1 MLKKIV
7 SGCQTGADIAGIDA
21 AIACGFP
28 YGGWVPK
35 GRRTEAGPL
44 DARYQVQEMPTDG
57 YPKRTKQNIIDSD
70 GTVIFVHGKLSGG
83 SSLTKKIAADLK
95 KPCLYLDMSKYS
107 VDAAAENLL
116 LWIKK
121 NQIEVLNIAGRS
133 ARKDK
138 EIYAVV
144 FEVMKKALSCFE

>member
-1 MLKKIV
+1 
-7 SGCQTGADIAGIDA
+7 
-21 AIACGFP
+21 
-28 YGGWVPK
+28 
-35 GRRTEAGPL
+35 
-44 DARYQVQEMPTDG
+44 MPTDG

-107 VDAAAENLL
+107 IDAAAENLL
-116 LWIKK
+116 LWIEK
-121 NQIEVLNIAGRS
+121 NQIEVLNVAGRS
-133 ARKDK
+133 ASRDK

-144 FEVMKKALSCFE
+144 FEVIKKALSCFE